1 MAGLPLRLAGRT
13 DVVPQNNGFTVPALD
28 DSGMSTASGL
38 EQTSYGLDLVHMQY
52 ISIGTLTIAGVRFS
66 ILMFFPTGD
75 TQLTRRGDT
84 VPYLQNRRPLFQAH
98 NLKNTFASQSH
109 GESLDLSRDI
119 VLAGL
124 DVS

>member
-66 ILMFFPTGD
+66 ILMFFPTGEIPSSYD
-75 TQLTRRGDT
+75 LLYAKSHAYQEKAGAGHWGAEEESRTFRLSYNI
-84 VPYLQNRRPLFQAH
+84 PAS
-98 NLKNTFASQSH
+98 NLPGFWA
-109 GESLDLSRDI
+109 
-119 VLAGL
+119 
-124 DVS
+124 